1 MTSPIGVVGWPESWT
16 MAEFAEEVSRR
27 AGKPVRYVNQSEQDY
42 AGTLESAGLPPPVAA
57 MLASTSAL
65 AGEGALEN
73 DERQLSKLSG
83 KPTTPISETIRAA
96 LG

>member
-1 MTSPIGVVGWPESWT
+1 

-27 AGKPVRYVNQSEQDY
+27 AGKPVRYVNQSEQEY

-65 AGEGALEN
+65 AGQGELEN
-73 DERQLSKLSG
+73 NERQLSQLSG
-83 KPTTPISETIRAA
+83 QPTTPIGEVSGAA
-96 LG
+96 LKG